1 MLNLPVPPKGLRVK
15 AVLFRCCDCLPAV
28 LQPQG
33 LPAQRRDS
41 LKPRQRRPQQRSA
54 WCTRMWW
61 GSLCFRLTAAGS
73 GLPGA
78 GLQFAVRC
86 PAELREPPAP
96 ALAPLHACT
105 CRLSP
110 HTLQTQ
116 AWEPGKCCQGQ
127 RGQAPA
133 PRASSGSAPLE
144 TRLSQPSPAPRVLSF
159 HRTTLS
165 LKR

>member
-41 LKPRQRRPQQRSA
+41 LKPRQRRPQQRRA

-61 GSLCFRLTAAGS
+61 GGLCFRLTAAGS

-105 CRLSP
+105 CQLSP

-116 AWEPGKCCQGQ
+116 AWEPC
-127 RGQAPA
+127 
-133 PRASSGSAPLE
+133 
-144 TRLSQPSPAPRVLSF
+144 RLSALVLWLPGGD
-159 HRTTLS
+159 RPVPPLPLLS
-165 LKR
+165 WAGLASMEPGLLLGVALHAR